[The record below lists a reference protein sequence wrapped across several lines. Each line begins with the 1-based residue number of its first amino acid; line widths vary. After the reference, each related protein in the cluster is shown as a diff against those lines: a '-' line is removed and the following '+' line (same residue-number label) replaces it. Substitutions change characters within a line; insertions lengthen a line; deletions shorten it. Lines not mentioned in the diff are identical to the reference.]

1 MSGVPLMGF
10 DSPYARD
17 LVTPHG
23 GGAYVDVYDTNGL
36 ATLIESHLQDPVLR
50 RSLSMAA
57 LRSGQEYNEEDVFRH
72 RSDLI
77 RTHLAVEA
85 ALTE

>member
-1 MSGVPLMGF
+1 MSGVPLLGF

-23 GGAYVDVYDTNGL
+23 GGAYVNVYDTKGL
-36 ATLIESHLQDPVLR
+36 ATLTQSHLEDPALR

-57 LRSGQEYNEEDVFRH
+57 LRSGREYSEEDVFRH

-85 ALTE
+85 AITE